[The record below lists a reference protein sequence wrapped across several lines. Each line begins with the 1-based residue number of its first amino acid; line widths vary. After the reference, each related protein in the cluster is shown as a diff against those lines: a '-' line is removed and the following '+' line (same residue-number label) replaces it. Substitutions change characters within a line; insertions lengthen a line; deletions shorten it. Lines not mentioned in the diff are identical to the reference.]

1 MGLRTWIIKKL
12 TKPEDLECVATGQT
26 SITWTNRNNAVENI
40 QWIFY
45 KNILTGKRSYEYY
58 SHGSCRL
65 QKSHEHWIGA
75 AKKYVATG
83 ILPNW
88 AEAVDFEMM
97 KK

>member
-1 MGLRTWIIKKL
+1 MSLRTWLIEKL

-26 SITWTNRNNAVENI
+26 KMRWTDQNNDIEVI
-40 QWIFY
+40 QWMFY
-45 KNILTGKRSYEYY
+45 KNVLTGKRSYDFYTY
-58 SHGSCRL
+58 GTSRL
-65 QKSHEHWIGA
+65 QKSHQYWEGL

-83 ILPNW
+83 ILPDW